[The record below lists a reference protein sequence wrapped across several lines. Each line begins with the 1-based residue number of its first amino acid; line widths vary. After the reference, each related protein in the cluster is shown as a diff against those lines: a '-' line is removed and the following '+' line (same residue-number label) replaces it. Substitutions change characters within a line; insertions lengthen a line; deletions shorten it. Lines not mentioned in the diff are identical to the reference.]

1 MRMSILAGR
10 TQTIIRARRLNVLAV
25 HRSNH
30 NHNHN
35 HSHSHNHCA
44 TNRLSLDKIVDA
56 FKRSTEQ
63 RNVDM
68 QRVRGQLED
77 IVKTELQYISTMIT
91 DISNAAYETS
101 DTDQK
106 DLPKVLVQHSA
117 LSQAH
122 CL

>member
-1 MRMSILAGR
+1 MSILAGR
-10 TQTIIRARRLNVLAV
+10 TQTIFRARRLNVLAV

-30 NHNHN
+30 N
-35 HSHSHNHCA
+35 HNHCA

-101 DTDQK
+101 DTDSV
-106 DLPKVLVQHSA
+106 DTETPLTVEVDDDGMFT
-117 LSQAH
+117 
-122 CL
+122 